1 MPKAPTKKPSP
12 LTVVLTADQR
22 RKLNRLIAYAMTH
35 DVTPHPGRVVRT
47 LIEMVDEGPE
57 FLKAVKAMDERE
69 REGYRE
75 KRGKL

>member
-1 MPKAPTKKPSP
+1 VPKTPPKKAPP
-12 LTVVLTADQR
+12 LTVILTPDQR
-22 RKLNRLIAYAMTH
+22 RKLNRLIAYAMAH

-47 LIEMVDEGPE
+47 LIEMTEEGPE
-57 FLKAVKAMDERE
+57 FLKAVKAMDEKE

>member
-1 MPKAPTKKPSP
+1 MPKAPSKKPSP
-12 LTVVLTADQR
+12 LTVVLTPDQR
-22 RKLNRLIAYAMTH
+22 RKLNRLIAYAMAH

-47 LIEMVDEGPE
+47 LIEMVEEGPE
-57 FLKAVKAMDERE
+57 FLKAVKAQDDRE